1 MALPIEL
8 MRPAAALESSYRGH
22 VAEFVARGEPFIPFT
37 IGFDLSDFS
46 ALLKRLED
54 SSRGVGIRD
63 GYAAHSTFWLV
74 RNGVEVVG
82 VSSIRHA
89 LTPKLLREGG
99 NIGYG
104 IRPSARGQGFGNEIL
119 RLTLDRAAASGLK
132 EAFVTCDKANVAS
145 AKVILR
151 NGGILDSEMFLEERG
166 VFLQRYWIRGL
177 R

>member
-1 MALPIEL
+1 VACIAMRMRLTLTHEL
-8 MRPAAALESSYRGH
+8 WLCPLNSCAPAAALESSYRGH

-82 VSSIRHA
+82 GIEHTARAHA
-89 LTPKLLREGG
+89 E
-99 NIGYG
+99 
-104 IRPSARGQGFGNEIL
+104 
-119 RLTLDRAAASGLK
+119 AAP
-132 EAFVTCDKANVAS
+132 
-145 AKVILR
+145 
-151 NGGILDSEMFLEERG
+151 
-166 VFLQRYWIRGL
+166 
-177 R
+177 